1 VGGFAQLIPCGAAAF
16 LADLAVRAA
25 CGDLSLPWLPVM
37 VARASTGTAATAAA
51 AGIDQA

>member
-1 VGGFAQLIPCGAAAF
+1 
-16 LADLAVRAA
+16 
-25 CGDLSLPWLPVM
+25 LPVM